1 MKKNLIVCSGLLI
14 ICTLFV
20 ACWSLGEHVN
30 VAGIWDYTRGN
41 VRGRM
46 KLTQQGGDVYG
57 MATDSNE
64 KFSIKGKVEG
74 GKLMF
79 EGRGG
84 DAGNFKATCGF
95 VTNSVLAG
103 TYTST
108 EGITG
113 KIQLI
118 RIQLQ

>member
-1 MKKNLIVCSGLLI
+1 MKKNLIVCSALLI

-20 ACWSLGEHVN
+20 ACSSFVEHVN

-41 VRGRM
+41 MRGRM

-57 MATDSNE
+57 MATDSSG
-64 KFSIKGKVEG
+64 KFSIKGKVEE
-74 GKLMF
+74 GKLVL

-84 DAGNFKATCGF
+84 DAGNFRATCDF

-103 TYTST
+103 TYTSS
-108 EGITG
+108 EGIIG
-113 KIQLI
+113 KIQLA
-118 RIQLQ
+118 RVQLK